1 MPWWQLAPAHAGP
14 AVGAGCLTE
23 AAAPRRVRRA
33 RHGVAVAERLNDG
46 LRPQLRR
53 QRLTVPISAP
63 GRRRTDRTK
72 LATD

>member
-1 MPWWQLAPAHAGP
+1 MHQRTQAQPLVP
-14 AVGAGCLTE
+14 AVLPRPPHHGVYGA
-23 AAAPRRVRRA
+23 RY
-33 RHGVAVAERLNDG
+33 GVAVAERLNDG
-46 LRPQLRR
+46 LRSQLRR